1 MSENTDWPD
10 NPFWDFSLGLYGRKG
25 IPDLCIDLQD
35 RLGADVNIL
44 LYCCWAAVCG
54 APMLTESEVAALDAL
69 VRDWREDVVKPL
81 RATRRAMKEMTAP
94 GDTGHRERI
103 RNQVKRSEL
112 DAERVQQLMLAAAMP
127 LPAKES
133 SSSGDVRKTALAN
146 MATYLTFLGA
156 PPTDADSAK
165 LSQISDRL

>member
-1 MSENTDWPD
+1 TDWPD
-10 NPFWDFSLGLYGRKG
+10 NPFWDFSLGLYGREG

-44 LYCCWAAVCG
+44 LYCCWAAVSG
-54 APMLTESEVAALDAL
+54 APMLTESEVAALDAV

-81 RATRRAMKEMTAP
+81 RATRWAMKEMTSP
-94 GDTGHRERI
+94 DDTGQQERI

-127 LPAKES
+127 LPATES
-133 SSSGDVRKTALAN
+133 GESNVSGDVRKAALAN
-146 MATYLTFLGA
+146 MATYLTSLGT

-165 LSQISDRL
+165 LSQIADRI